1 MKRRGRWWRRG
12 VQVAELEGTF
22 RVLKALLEQY
32 APSMHASHDTPTFY
46 MLEGD
51 PVPNLSRAM
60 RFGGVELR
68 KSVVTFH
75 LLPVYTHPELL
86 SGISDE
92 LRRRMQT
99 KSSFDFVRPE
109 RELLLELSG
118 IVDRSFDLYRS
129 LGWIA

>member
-1 MKRRGRWWRRG
+1 M
-12 VQVAELEGTF
+12 ADLDGTF

-32 APSMHASHDTPTFY
+32 APRLHTSHDSPSLY
-46 MLEGD
+46 LLEGD
-51 PVPNLSRAM
+51 PVASLSRPI
-60 RFGGVELR
+60 RFGGVEMR

-109 RELLLELSG
+109 RELLLELSA
-118 IVDRSFDLYRS
+118 IIDRSFDLYCS
-129 LGWIA
+129 LGWIT